1 MDFFQCLGVLGVSR
15 GRFMSR
21 RTRDIGSVWTG
32 LEEMMEEERGEG
44 RDMGEGRE
52 ATLSGDIVEMSS
64 ESGIEQSDG

>member
-1 MDFFQCLGVLGVSR
+1 
-15 GRFMSR
+15 MSR

-32 LEEMMEEERGEG
+32 LEESGEG

-52 ATLSGDIVEMSS
+52 ATLPGDIVEMSS

>member
-1 MDFFQCLGVLGVSR
+1 
-15 GRFMSR
+15 MSR

-44 RDMGEGRE
+44 SDMGEGRE
-52 ATLSGDIVEMSS
+52 ATLPGDIVEMSS

>member
-1 MDFFQCLGVLGVSR
+1 MSR

-44 RDMGEGRE
+44 RE
-52 ATLSGDIVEMSS
+52 ATLPGDIVEMSS